1 MTRLPVGIYASP
13 TRIRCVGCGL
23 MAIGQT
29 ESLCVQCAEIADEIR
44 THVQETVEGHS
55 LVANMAWKKLRD
67 ATEHADDR
75 TSQRWQRFMDAR
87 TEDSARHAQAIAQA
101 RGGSQG
107 PLSDLIRLYAA
118 WVDAQGVYDERKA
131 WAERV
136 EAAIGE
142 LDTPIDV

>member
-29 ESLCVQCAEIADEIR
+29 ESLCVQCASDPYELLSDA
-44 THVQETVEGHS
+44 EGM
-55 LVANMAWKKLRD
+55 LVAYRAHADQCWTALRT
-67 ATEHADDR
+67 ATEQADDR
-75 TSQRWQRFMDAR
+75 VSQRWQRFMDAR
-87 TEDSARHAQAIAQA
+87 TEDAAKHAQAIAQA
-101 RGGSQG
+101 RGGSVG
-107 PLSDLIRLYAA
+107 PLSDLIRLYVA

-142 LDTPIDV
+142 LGVCTST